1 MWPTLGGMTSLML
14 VPTDVGHLRVCQN
27 LSVTDKQLADAHAAY
42 RRAEKTLD
50 TRRDELFKAIGEAV
64 TTGRVRQSDVV
75 KQMGYTREHVRRIC
89 RAYEEWR
96 DGKTTE
102 LKIAR

>member
-1 MWPTLGGMTSLML
+1 MTSQLL
-14 VPTDVGHLRVCQN
+14 VPPLVGHLRVCETEA
-27 LSVTDKQLADAHAAY
+27 VTDPQLATAHAAY
-42 RRAEKTLD
+42 RRAEKALD
-50 TRRDELFKAIGEAV
+50 AKRDELFKAIGEAV

-89 RAYEEWR
+89 RAYEDWR

>member
-1 MWPTLGGMTSLML
+1 MTSQLS
-14 VPTDVGHLRVCQN
+14 VPPGVGHLRVCQY
-27 LSVTDKQLADAHAAY
+27 LSVTDKQLADVLAAY
-42 RRAEKTLD
+42 RRAEKALD

-89 RAYEEWR
+89 RAYEDWR

-102 LKIAR
+102 LKLAR